1 MAKQTIIINELDNV
15 AVALEDLHAG
25 ETHEG
30 VELTEDIT
38 KGHKFALKDIDEG
51 ELIIKYGNPIA
62 CAYKKNRKGQPRPH
76 AQRTDEP
83 F

>member
-51 ELIIKYGNPIA
+51 ELMRIQ
-62 CAYKKNRKGQPRPH
+62 KNRKGQPRPH
-76 AQRTDEP
+76 TQRTHKP
-83 F
+83 FRKP

>member
-38 KGHKFALKDIDEG
+38 KGHKFC
-51 ELIIKYGNPIA
+51 P
-62 CAYKKNRKGQPRPH
+62 
-76 AQRTDEP
+76 
-83 F
+83 